1 MFYNSRLGSDEFIEA
16 LSYER
21 EKVVEDFR
29 FYKMIKEDVE
39 KTLQDQTIPDSDKE
53 DNKNNVDCYNDYVES
68 LKEQYALEFD
78 FWSNTKGDP
87 FYFMKIIEESGIASY
102 DYDELQ
108 NIFQNLKEK
117 CGDNLDKGLKKSEMY
132 LLWFLYENQGNR
144 HNNKDEMIKLLQICD
159 INEDDLSLIPDDESR
174 KNQKG
179 TFKYDM
185 IDFLE
190 NKQLKKISQMN
201 AEQVRAEID
210 NYIKSDRRC
219 KPKFINKYIERL
231 KELNALDLVTIIE
244 LVNRGDMQ
252 NSDVIEFAINS
263 DIDIESLNGFIYD
276 DPDKT
281 PTILQDF
288 SNVLDSM
295 KLAGLYK
302 NMRETRNS
310 DKEQAKLEFEKYAH
324 FYQLY
329 KIDKD
334 GKEIEKFL
342 LEFKKQNKRDPRRPL
357 EQGEVVYLY
366 EIGILGG
373 KYALHANRFINILN
387 SESSKNGQKVDN
399 VRHSIISTIIE
410 HRKLRVEDAREL
422 FKSEIEELYSKND
435 NVTEKM
441 LDGTLLGTFFKQCTD
456 DQKFGYILACD
467 FSEEIDGKLLQH
479 FLPYTVECEN
489 RTNRYNIEIKDDD
502 NNDEKKINDDKSYI
516 IIPYKTRTNQ
526 ILSLDIPN
534 TELSI
539 DNGVLV
545 VRSDSFDICIIEQL
559 YINKIGEKTLKTGIH
574 STYVVKN
581 DFFEEHKNYFSKTIK
596 INNEL
601 HTIYDFSRLSRLSIE
616 NKGNGSIKKVLHRLE
631 ENNPNRNVIPWNIGL
646 QNAVSDVSGR
656 PISYKEKDD
665 KDIYKALMEG
675 AK

>member
-1 MFYNSRLGSDEFIEA
+1 M
-16 LSYER
+16 
-21 EKVVEDFR
+21 
-29 FYKMIKEDVE
+29 
-39 KTLQDQTIPDSDKE
+39 
-53 DNKNNVDCYNDYVES
+53 
-68 LKEQYALEFD
+68 
-78 FWSNTKGDP
+78 
-87 FYFMKIIEESGIASY
+87 
-102 DYDELQ
+102 
-108 NIFQNLKEK
+108 
-117 CGDNLDKGLKKSEMY
+117 
-132 LLWFLYENQGNR
+132 
-144 HNNKDEMIKLLQICD
+144 
-159 INEDDLSLIPDDESR
+159 
-174 KNQKG
+174 
-179 TFKYDM
+179 
-185 IDFLE
+185 
-190 NKQLKKISQMN
+190 
-201 AEQVRAEID
+201 
-210 NYIKSDRRC
+210 
-219 KPKFINKYIERL
+219 
-231 KELNALDLVTIIE
+231 
-244 LVNRGDMQ
+244 
-252 NSDVIEFAINS
+252 
-263 DIDIESLNGFIYD
+263 
-276 DPDKT
+276 
-281 PTILQDF
+281 
-288 SNVLDSM
+288 
-295 KLAGLYK
+295 
-302 NMRETRNS
+302 
-310 DKEQAKLEFEKYAH
+310 
-324 FYQLY
+324 
-329 KIDKD
+329 
-334 GKEIEKFL
+334 
-342 LEFKKQNKRDPRRPL
+342 EFKKQNKRDPRRPL

-387 SESSKNGQKVDN
+387 SESSKNGQNVDK

-410 HRKLRVEDAREL
+410 HRKLRVDDAREL

-489 RTNRYNIEIKDDD
+489 RTNRYNIGIKDDD

-601 HTIYDFSRLSRLSIE
+601 HTIYDFSRLSRLAIE